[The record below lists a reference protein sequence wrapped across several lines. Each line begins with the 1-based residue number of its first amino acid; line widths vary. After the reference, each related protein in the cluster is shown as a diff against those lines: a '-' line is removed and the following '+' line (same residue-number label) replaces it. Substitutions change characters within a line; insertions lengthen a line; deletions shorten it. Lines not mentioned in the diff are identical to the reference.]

1 MYVFII
7 KVDFVY
13 REKLNL
19 IVNDKNEVK
28 EKIFYLQNIKEL
40 FLGEIYSDC

>member
-1 MYVFII
+1 MKESRKLMYVFII

-19 IVNDKNEVK
+19 IVINDKNEVK
-28 EKIFYLQNIKEL
+28 EKIFYLQNIKE
-40 FLGEIYSDC
+40 FR